1 MESKVRAKAI
11 DLQKREERI
20 VQLEEELKTK
30 IAEVSRQLTLKE
42 EEIMNVKKRFKEE
55 RNTLEMDKKRLIQS
69 SEELNKRTEA
79 AEAKLLALKR
89 EYDESPLSVLRSE
102 LAQKNLQ
109 LIDSETKAKQALEE
123 RDEARRRF
131 EALKKDMVS
140 LKKQLD
146 KEQKDTL

>member
-1 MESKVRAKAI
+1 MGAITSLESKVRSKAI

-30 IAEVSRQLTLKE
+30 ISEVSRQLTLKE

-55 RNTLEMDKKRLIQS
+55 RNTLEMDKKRLLQS
-69 SEELNKRTEA
+69 AEELKNRTEA

-109 LIDSETKAKQALEE
+109 LIDSESKAK
-123 RDEARRRF
+123 
-131 EALKKDMVS
+131 
-140 LKKQLD
+140 
-146 KEQKDTL
+146 